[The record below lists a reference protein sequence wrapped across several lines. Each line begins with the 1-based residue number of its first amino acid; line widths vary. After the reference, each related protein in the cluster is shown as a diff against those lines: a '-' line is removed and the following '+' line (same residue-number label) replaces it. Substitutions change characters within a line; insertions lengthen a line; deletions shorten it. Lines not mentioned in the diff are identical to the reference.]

1 MGGEAGAGD
10 GWEDL
15 RDDSQGQ
22 GCASQ
27 LPCHPSS
34 LWELS
39 FPDPG
44 LSSTNRCGHRG
55 KAQAPGLRAGQ
66 TCGVSHL
73 WSPLQGWQRWIF
85 RKPTLLPHFL
95 SLFTKKPATIRK
107 ISQAASMA
115 SVSAASQGLP
125 CGQDACL
132 QPFVL
137 LRSPG
142 PLSLADA
149 VCTGCSVT
157 ELIGGKRRRGKAR

>member
-1 MGGEAGAGD
+1 MTARA
-10 GWEDL
+10 
-15 RDDSQGQ
+15 R
-22 GCASQ
+22 AV
-27 LPCHPSS
+27 PH
-34 LWELS
+34 S
-39 FPDPG
+39 FPATHPPSG
-44 LSSTNRCGHRG
+44 NCHSLTQVYPPQTAVGHRG

-107 ISQAASMA
+107 ISQAVSMA